1 MRRRTA
7 VAHLPLLVG
16 FSGCLGG
23 PNSATDSVTANVTL
37 RSAIRYVMNDDAIG
51 VDPPEGDQ
59 FAFVYPPGPG
69 SDLSPDAFG
78 LELGDR
84 RFAPRATIPGFTLHT
99 PGVGEAYT
107 EGDRSGWLV
116 FDVTRVDA
124 DDGALVQDGTRTPL
138 PEDSLPSF
146 AAAPDFSLESVS
158 VPDAV
163 SADEFISVT
172 VDVANDG
179 DREGT
184 FLAGIQRD
192 GVFETVEATVRT
204 GTVGT
209 TTPRLAVFADPGETE
224 HFRFVHAGGH
234 ESYEVSVE
242 GEQ

>member
-7 VAHLPLLVG
+7 VAHLPLLIG

-23 PNSATDSVTANVTL
+23 PNPSTDSVTANVIL
-37 RSAIRYVMNDDAIG
+37 RSAIRYVKNDDAIG

-84 RFAPRATIPGFTLHT
+84 WFAPRATIPGFMLHT

-116 FDVTRVDA
+116 FDVTKVDA

-138 PEDSLPSF
+138 PEDSLPAF
-146 AAAPDFSLESVS
+146 AAAPAFSIESVS

-172 VDVANDG
+172 VEVANDG
-179 DREGT
+179 DREGM

-192 GVFETVEATVRT
+192 GTFQTVEV
-204 GTVGT
+204 TVGVGAVET
-209 TTPRLAVFADPGETE
+209 ATKRLEVGVDPGGTE
-224 HFRFVHAGGH
+224 PLRLVHAGGR
-234 ESYEVSVE
+234 ESYTVHVE
-242 GEQ
+242 SGQ